1 MLTRALLLITTL
13 LAPVC
18 GFAAGTDR
26 QQPVNLRA
34 DRIDID
40 QKKKTSLYRGHVVL
54 TQGTLRLT
62 AARAEAR
69 QRGNQIDT
77 VTAEGAPVTFRHRP
91 DGGVE
96 YIEGKASRAHYQVA
110 ERRVDLH
117 RNVTVQRGRDTF
129 RAAVAHYD
137 LEKRN
142 LIAEGDAEQRA
153 YVALVPRAR
162 GPLLP
167 EGRP

>member
-1 MLTRALLLITTL
+1 MTNCIGA
-13 LAPVC
+13 
-18 GFAAGTDR
+18 
-26 QQPVNLRA
+26 
-34 DRIDID
+34 IDIAE
-40 QKKKTSLYRGHVVL
+40 
-54 TQGTLRLT
+54 QGIDLPDKVC
-62 AARAEAR
+62 AVGC
-69 QRGNQIDT
+69 GNQVET
-77 VTAEGAPVTFRHRP
+77 VTAEGTPVTFRHRP
-91 DGGVE
+91 EGSVE
-96 YIEGKASRAHYQVA
+96 YIEGKAGRALYQVK
-110 ERRVDLH
+110 ERRVDLY

-167 EGRP
+167 EARP